1 MLGIQGQDV
10 VVADDDLWQ
19 GGLDLR
25 VVTQESYVCEGS
37 QLLMASRR
45 VDVYSVLT
53 RLSELGRKAHQ
64 PRVWSSIFPHC
75 CFVHV
80 NLEQGLRPTRDGF
93 VAIPPLPHCDD
104 LGGSQGFAEFLVAG
118 APGAEK
124 KRFWA
129 QNGGRQAGPNQGPV
143 INLISERGPKNGPRF
158 GLGPGPGAPL
168 WYVFYSSQNTFFDKR
183 ADR

>member
-1 MLGIQGQDV
+1 MLDIQGQDV

-25 VVTQESYVCEGS
+25 VVTQKSYVCEGN
-37 QLLMASRR
+37 QLLMASHR

-124 KRFWA
+124 KTILGSKWGPP
-129 QNGGRQAGPNQGPV
+129 GGSKSGAGN
-143 INLISERGPKNGPRF
+143 
-158 GLGPGPGAPL
+158 
-168 WYVFYSSQNTFFDKR
+168 
-183 ADR
+183 